1 VTDLVERLDL
11 KTLSALG
18 TTRSTREKSAF
29 FPRQLPE
36 NRHSG
41 WFQPGSLS
49 DLLMTTISSSGN
61 FSGMAGICLDQLLK
75 QRSALRKPDFS
86 FDFPPPRGG
95 LRSLSVAADCIATKS
110 QALSGL
116 LS

>member
-1 VTDLVERLDL
+1 VQTPILASVLKEYPGYRQNRLAVL
-11 KTLSALG
+11 FLARIFGGLPTTLPSIVRQ
-18 TTRSTREKSAF
+18 RSLFTV
-29 FPRQLPE
+29 E
-36 NRHSG
+36 NRELCG
-41 WFQPGSLS
+41 
-49 DLLMTTISSSGN
+49 
-61 FSGMAGICLDQLLK
+61 LDRLLK

-95 LRSLSVAADCIATKS
+95 LRSLSVAADCLATKP